1 MWGLFFLKE
10 ETNKDYSFPAGLEDH
25 ILGENVSPNTSI
37 SGLVPSEL
45 TQSNTSL
52 GSSSSSGDVGKLQCP
67 TGMGKS
73 VLRVFFFFF
82 FCFCLFVVL
91 KIESGPLHTGQQF
104 YHSTI
109 LEFSF
114 NFNAYNPS
122 SPHIHSI
129 LILYI

>member
-1 MWGLFFLKE
+1 MKFDSKRNKSEYISIAEDIYVRGVLFFLKE

-67 TGMGKS
+67 TGMWES
-73 VLRVFFFFF
+73 VLRVWSFA
-82 FCFCLFVVL
+82 CFCLFVVL
-91 KIESGPLHTGQQF
+91 KIESGPLHTG
-104 YHSTI
+104 HSN
-109 LEFSF
+109 SV
-114 NFNAYNPS
+114 
-122 SPHIHSI
+122 
-129 LILYI
+129 LI

>member
-1 MWGLFFLKE
+1 MKFDSKRSKSEYISIAEDTYVCGFLFFLKE

-73 VLRVFFFFF
+73 VLHVLSFA
-82 FCFCLFVVL
+82 CFCLFVVL

-104 YHSTI
+104 YHSN
-109 LEFSF
+109 SV
-114 NFNAYNPS
+114 
-122 SPHIHSI
+122 
-129 LILYI
+129 LI